1 MRIWRR
7 DKREFI
13 LESLLLVLCFFRAT
27 HQMLFF
33 AVVLAMF
40 LCSVLEVPVFRMK
53 TRRRNFSEGEAKLL
67 SDIYKVPLED
77 LSGAS
82 HGLRGIETKETK
94 IATQKAA
101 RTYETKVTLN
111 VGGFIIPVAF
121 AIFLMLSLNFI
132 FEIVLSYLLMTIL
145 AYSVAEMRE
154 GVGVVLP
161 REVGVFAIP
170 LALLLAPSGASYA
183 DVAGLIFVPA
193 VLGIATALLIASAC
207 FPREKGCAFVSIGGT
222 GNYEAIFLI
231 AVISLIFA
239 TMQ

>member
-13 LESLLLVLCFFRAT
+13 LESLLLILCFFRAT

-40 LCSVLEVPVFRMK
+40 LCSVLEVPVFSIK

-82 HGLRGIETKETK
+82 QVRKGLRGMGIETT
-94 IATQKAA
+94 ATAA

-111 VGGFIIPVAF
+111 IGGFIIPVAF
-121 AIFLMLSLNFI
+121 AIWMLSLNFI

-145 AYSVAEMRE
+145 AYSVAEIRE

-170 LALLLAPSGASYA
+170 LALLLAPSDASYT

-193 VLGIATALLIASAC
+193 VLGIASAIIIASAY
-207 FPREKGCAFVSIGGT
+207 FPREKGCAFISIGGT

-231 AVISLIFA
+231 AVISLLFA
-239 TMQ
+239 TI

>member
-40 LCSVLEVPVFRMK
+40 LCSVLEVPVFSMK

-67 SDIYKVPLED
+67 SEIYKVPLED

-82 HGLRGIETKETK
+82 HGLRGIETKETRTTTPT
-94 IATQKAA
+94 AT

-121 AIFLMLSLNFI
+121 AIWMLSLNFI

-145 AYSVAEMRE
+145 AYSVAEIRE
-154 GVGVVLP
+154 GIGVVLP

-170 LALLLAPSGASYA
+170 LALLLAPSDASYT

-193 VLGIATALLIASAC
+193 VLGIVTALLIASAY
-207 FPREKGCAFVSIGGT
+207 FPREKGCPFISIGGT

-231 AVISLIFA
+231 AVISLLFA
-239 TMQ
+239 TIQ

>member
-13 LESLLLVLCFFRAT
+13 LESLLLILCFFRAT

-40 LCSVLEVPVFRMK
+40 LCSVLEVPVFSMK

-82 HGLRGIETKETK
+82 HGFRGIETKETRTAK
-94 IATQKAA
+94 TA

-111 VGGFIIPVAF
+111 IGGFIIPVAF
-121 AIFLMLSLNFI
+121 AIWMLSLNFI

-145 AYSVAEMRE
+145 AYSVAEIRE

-170 LALLLAPSGASYA
+170 LALLLAPSDASYA

-193 VLGIATALLIASAC
+193 VLGIVTALLIASAY
-207 FPREKGCAFVSIGGT
+207 FPREKGCPFVSIGGT

-231 AVISLIFA
+231 AVISLLFA
-239 TMQ
+239 TIQ

>member
-40 LCSVLEVPVFRMK
+40 LCSVLEVPVFSMK
-53 TRRRNFSEGEAKLL
+53 TRRRNLSEGEAKLL

-82 HGLRGIETKETK
+82 QVRKGLRGVLGIETT
-94 IATQKAA
+94 ATAA

-111 VGGFIIPVAF
+111 IGGFIIPVAF
-121 AIFLMLSLNFI
+121 AIWMLSLNFI

-145 AYSVAEMRE
+145 AYSVAEIRE

-170 LALLLAPSGASYA
+170 LALLLAPSDASYA

-193 VLGIATALLIASAC
+193 VLGIATALLIASAY
-207 FPREKGCAFVSIGGT
+207 FPREKGCPFISIGGT

-231 AVISLIFA
+231 AVISLLFA

>member
-13 LESLLLVLCFFRAT
+13 LESLLLILCFFRAT

-40 LCSVLEVPVFRMK
+40 LCSVLEVPVFSMK
-53 TRRRNFSEGEAKLL
+53 TRRRNFSESEAKLL
-67 SDIYKVPLED
+67 SEIYKVPLED

-82 HGLRGIETKETK
+82 HGLRGIETKGTRT
-94 IATQKAA
+94 ATAA

-111 VGGFIIPVAF
+111 IGGFIIPVAF
-121 AIFLMLSLNFI
+121 AIWMLSLNFI
-132 FEIVLSYLLMTIL
+132 FEIILSYLLMTIL
-145 AYSVAEMRE
+145 AYSVAEIRE

-170 LALLLAPSGASYA
+170 LALLLAPSDASYT

-193 VLGIATALLIASAC
+193 VLGIATALLIASVS
-207 FPREKGCAFVSIGGT
+207 FPREKGCPFISIGGT

-231 AVISLIFA
+231 AVISLLFA

>member
-7 DKREFI
+7 DRREFI
-13 LESLLLVLCFFRAT
+13 LESLLLILCFFRAT
-27 HQMLFF
+27 HQILFF

-40 LCSVLEVPVFRMK
+40 LCSVLEVPVFSMK

-67 SDIYKVPLED
+67 SDIYKVPIED

-82 HGLRGIETKETK
+82 HGLRGIETKETRTTTT
-94 IATQKAA
+94 AT
-101 RTYETKVTLN
+101 RTYDTTVTLN
-111 VGGFIIPVAF
+111 IGGLIIPVAF
-121 AIFLMLSLNFI
+121 AIWMLSLNFI
-132 FEIVLSYLLMTIL
+132 FEIALSYLLMTIL
-145 AYSVAEMRE
+145 AYSVAEIRE

-170 LALLLAPSGASYA
+170 LALLLAPSDASYT

-193 VLGIATALLIASAC
+193 VLGIATALLIASAY
-207 FPREKGCAFVSIGGT
+207 FPREKGCPFISIGGT

-231 AVISLIFA
+231 AVISLLFA

>member
-7 DKREFI
+7 DKGEFI

-40 LCSVLEVPVFRMK
+40 LCSVLEVPVFSMK

-67 SDIYKVPLED
+67 SEIYKVPLED

-82 HGLRGIETKETK
+82 QVRKGLRGMGIETT
-94 IATQKAA
+94 ATAA

-111 VGGFIIPVAF
+111 IGGFIIPVAF
-121 AIFLMLSLNFI
+121 AIWMLSLNFI

-145 AYSVAEMRE
+145 AYSVAEIRE

-161 REVGVFAIP
+161 REVGIFAIP
-170 LALLLAPSGASYA
+170 LALLLAPSDASYA
-183 DVAGLIFVPA
+183 DVARLIFVPA
-193 VLGIATALLIASAC
+193 VLGIATALLIASVS
-207 FPREKGCAFVSIGGT
+207 FPRDKGCAFVSIGGT

-231 AVISLIFA
+231 AVISLLFA
-239 TMQ
+239 TIQ

>member
-13 LESLLLVLCFFRAT
+13 LESLLLILCFFRAT

-40 LCSVLEVPVFRMK
+40 LCSVLEVPVFSMK

-67 SDIYKVPLED
+67 SDIYKVPIED

-82 HGLRGIETKETK
+82 HGLRGIETKETRTAK
-94 IATQKAA
+94 TA

-111 VGGFIIPVAF
+111 IGGFIIPVAF
-121 AIFLMLSLNFI
+121 AIWMLSLNFI
-132 FEIVLSYLLMTIL
+132 FEIFLSYLLMTIL
-145 AYSVAEMRE
+145 AYSVAEIRE

-170 LALLLAPSGASYA
+170 LALLLAPSDASYT

-193 VLGIATALLIASAC
+193 VLGIVTAIIIASAY
-207 FPREKGCAFVSIGGT
+207 FPREKGCPFISIGGS

-231 AVISLIFA
+231 AVISLLFA

>member
-1 MRIWRR
+1 
-7 DKREFI
+7 
-13 LESLLLVLCFFRAT
+13 
-27 HQMLFF
+27 
-33 AVVLAMF
+33 MF
-40 LCSVLEVPVFRMK
+40 LCSVLEVPVFSMK

-77 LSGAS
+77 LSEAS
-82 HGLRGIETKETK
+82 HGLRGIETK

-111 VGGFIIPVAF
+111 IGVFIIPVAF
-121 AIFLMLSLNFI
+121 AIWMLSLNFI

-145 AYSVAEMRE
+145 AYSVAEIRE

-170 LALLLAPSGASYA
+170 LALLLAPSDASYT

-193 VLGIATALLIASAC
+193 VLGIATALLIASVS

-231 AVISLIFA
+231 AVISLLFA
-239 TMQ
+239 TIQ

>member
-40 LCSVLEVPVFRMK
+40 LCSVLEVPVFSMK

-82 HGLRGIETKETK
+82 QVRKGLRGIGIETT
-94 IATQKAA
+94 ATAA

-111 VGGFIIPVAF
+111 IGGFIIPVAF
-121 AIFLMLSLNFI
+121 AIWMLSLNFI

-145 AYSVAEMRE
+145 AYSVAEIRE

-170 LALLLAPSGASYA
+170 LALLLAPSDASYA
-183 DVAGLIFVPA
+183 DVAGLIYVPA
-193 VLGIATALLIASAC
+193 VLGIATALLIASVS
-207 FPREKGCAFVSIGGT
+207 FPREKGCPFISIGGT

-231 AVISLIFA
+231 AVISLLFA
-239 TMQ
+239 TIQ

>member
-40 LCSVLEVPVFRMK
+40 LCSVLEVPVFSMK
-53 TRRRNFSEGEAKLL
+53 TRRRNFSESEAKLL

-82 HGLRGIETKETK
+82 QGLRGMETKETK
-94 IATQKAA
+94 IATPTAT
-101 RTYETKVTLN
+101 RTYDTKVTLN
-111 VGGFIIPVAF
+111 IGGFIIPVAF
-121 AIFLMLSLNFI
+121 AIWILSLNFI
-132 FEIVLSYLLMTIL
+132 FEIFLSYLLMTIL
-145 AYSVAEMRE
+145 AYSVAEIRE

-170 LALLLAPSGASYA
+170 LALLLAPSDASYT

-193 VLGIATALLIASAC
+193 VLGIATALLIASVS

-222 GNYEAIFLI
+222 GNYESVFII
-231 AVISLIFA
+231 AVISLLVA

>member
-13 LESLLLVLCFFRAT
+13 LESLLLILCFFRAT

-40 LCSVLEVPVFRMK
+40 LCSVLEVPVFSMK

-67 SDIYKVPLED
+67 SEIYKVPLED

-82 HGLRGIETKETK
+82 QVRKGLRGMGIETT
-94 IATQKAA
+94 ATAA
-101 RTYETKVTLN
+101 RTYDTTVTLN
-111 VGGFIIPVAF
+111 IGGFIIPVAF
-121 AIFLMLSLNFI
+121 AIWMLSLNFI

-145 AYSVAEMRE
+145 AYSVTEIRE

-161 REVGVFAIP
+161 REVGIFAIP
-170 LALLLAPSGASYA
+170 LALLLAPSDASYA

-193 VLGIATALLIASAC
+193 VLGIATALLIASVS

-231 AVISLIFA
+231 AVISLLFA

>member
-13 LESLLLVLCFFRAT
+13 LESLLLILCFFRAT

-40 LCSVLEVPVFRMK
+40 LCSVLEVPVFSMK

-82 HGLRGIETKETK
+82 QVRKGLRGVLGIETT
-94 IATQKAA
+94 ATAA

-111 VGGFIIPVAF
+111 IGGFIIPVAF
-121 AIFLMLSLNFI
+121 AIWMLSLNFI

-145 AYSVAEMRE
+145 AYSVAEIRE

-170 LALLLAPSGASYA
+170 LALLLAPSDASYA

-193 VLGIATALLIASAC
+193 VLGIATALLIASVS
-207 FPREKGCAFVSIGGT
+207 FPREKGCPFISIGGT
-222 GNYEAIFLI
+222 GNYGAIFLI
-231 AVISLIFA
+231 AVISLLFA
-239 TMQ
+239 TIQ

>member
-13 LESLLLVLCFFRAT
+13 LESLLLILCFFRAT

-40 LCSVLEVPVFRMK
+40 LCSVLEVPVFSMK

-67 SDIYKVPLED
+67 SDIYKVPIED

-82 HGLRGIETKETK
+82 QVRKGLRGVLGIETT
-94 IATQKAA
+94 ATAA

-111 VGGFIIPVAF
+111 IGGFIIPVAF
-121 AIFLMLSLNFI
+121 AIWMLSLNFI
-132 FEIVLSYLLMTIL
+132 FEIFLSYLLMTIL
-145 AYSVAEMRE
+145 AYSVAEIRE

-170 LALLLAPSGASYA
+170 LALLLSPSDASYA
-183 DVAGLIFVPA
+183 DVASLIFVPA
-193 VLGIATALLIASAC
+193 VLGIATALLIASAY
-207 FPREKGCAFVSIGGT
+207 FPREKGCPFISIGGT

-231 AVISLIFA
+231 AVISLLFA
-239 TMQ
+239 TIQ

>member
-13 LESLLLVLCFFRAT
+13 LESLLLILCFFRAT
-27 HQMLFF
+27 HQILFF

-40 LCSVLEVPVFRMK
+40 LCSVLEVPVFSMK

-67 SDIYKVPLED
+67 SDIYKVPIED

-82 HGLRGIETKETK
+82 HGLRGIETKETRTTTT
-94 IATQKAA
+94 AT
-101 RTYETKVTLN
+101 RTYDTTVTLN
-111 VGGFIIPVAF
+111 IGGLIIPVAF
-121 AIFLMLSLNFI
+121 AIWMLSLNFI
-132 FEIVLSYLLMTIL
+132 FEIALSYLLMTIL
-145 AYSVAEMRE
+145 AYSVAEIRE

-170 LALLLAPSGASYA
+170 LALLLAPSDASYT

-193 VLGIATALLIASAC
+193 VLGIATALLIASAY
-207 FPREKGCAFVSIGGT
+207 FPREKGCPFISIGGT

-231 AVISLIFA
+231 AVISLLFA

>member
-40 LCSVLEVPVFRMK
+40 LCSVLEVPVFSMK
-53 TRRRNFSEGEAKLL
+53 TRRRNFNEGEAKLL
-67 SDIYKVPLED
+67 SDIYKVPFED

-94 IATQKAA
+94 TATTA

-111 VGGFIIPVAF
+111 IGGFIIPVAF
-121 AIFLMLSLNFI
+121 AIWMLSLNFI

-145 AYSVAEMRE
+145 AYSVAEIRE

-170 LALLLAPSGASYA
+170 LALLLAPSDASYT

-193 VLGIATALLIASAC
+193 VLGIATALLIASAY
-207 FPREKGCAFVSIGGT
+207 FPREKGCAFISIGGT

-231 AVISLIFA
+231 AVISLLFA
-239 TMQ
+239 TI

>member
-13 LESLLLVLCFFRAT
+13 LESLLLILCFFRAT

-40 LCSVLEVPVFRMK
+40 LCSVLEVPVFSMK

-67 SDIYKVPLED
+67 SEIYKVPLED

-121 AIFLMLSLNFI
+121 AIWMLSLNFI

-145 AYSVAEMRE
+145 AYSVAEIRE

-170 LALLLAPSGASYA
+170 LALLLAPSDASYA

-207 FPREKGCAFVSIGGT
+207 FPREKGCPFISIGGT

-231 AVISLIFA
+231 AVISLLFA
-239 TMQ
+239 TMP

>member
-13 LESLLLVLCFFRAT
+13 LESLLLILCFFRAT

-67 SDIYKVPLED
+67 SEIYKVPFEA
-77 LSGAS
+77 LSEAS
-82 HGLRGIETKETK
+82 HGLRGIETKETRTAK
-94 IATQKAA
+94 TA

-111 VGGFIIPVAF
+111 IGGFIIPVAF
-121 AIFLMLSLNFI
+121 AIWMLSLNFI
-132 FEIVLSYLLMTIL
+132 FEIFLSYLLMTIL
-145 AYSVAEMRE
+145 AYSVAEIRE

-170 LALLLAPSGASYA
+170 LALLLAPSDASYA

-193 VLGIATALLIASAC
+193 VLGIATALLIASAY

-222 GNYEAIFLI
+222 GNYEAIFII
-231 AVISLIFA
+231 AVISLLFA